1 MNTAK
6 TGFNHLINEK
16 SPYLLQH
23 AENPVDWYPWS
34 APAFQKAAD
43 ENKPVF
49 LSIGYSTCHWCHV
62 MAHES
67 FENEEIARLLN
78 TYFVPVKVDRE
89 ERPEIDTV
97 YMSVCQAIT
106 GQGGWPLTIIMTPD
120 KKPFFAGTYLPR
132 RSHYNMT
139 GLTEL
144 LTGITEIWNSD
155 RKRLLNM
162 SEEILSVLKRRER
175 AVGQENEFANSRADG
190 HGNAPED
197 SHGTG
202 RKDGHGNNLANKQ
215 GNCLT
220 GKPKER
226 SWTLADQGFR
236 ELKAAFDR
244 IYGGFG
250 RAPKFPCP
258 HNLLFLMMY
267 YTQTEDAQALAMAK
281 QTLDSMA
288 RGGIHD
294 QIGGG
299 FSRYSTDDMW
309 LVPHFEKMLYD
320 NALLSLAYLEGY
332 RITGNAYYRKTTI
345 QILDYV
351 KKELTGSEGGFY
363 CGQDADSQG
372 VEGKYYVFDKEEI
385 GRALGNET
393 DQTAF
398 CQRFGIT
405 EKGNFEGRN
414 IPNLIHNPDYA
425 AIDPHMETLCKKLY
439 EYRLNRVPLHTD
451 DKILTSWNS
460 MMIMAYAKA
469 GFLLDHPGFTETAK
483 LAQAFLEQNLVDKNG
498 RLLVRYRD
506 GESAFPGNLDDYA
519 YSCLALLSLYETT
532 LDITYLELAV
542 CRAGQM
548 TELFWDAKNGGYYF
562 YGNDV
567 EELIHRPRETYD
579 GAIPSGNSAAAHVL
593 LSLASF
599 TADPS
604 WQELADRQLD
614 FLSADTAD
622 ALSAHSFFL
631 IALIRALGEEKQLV
645 CVSALNEV
653 PSELLRY
660 KREEKSQM
668 LSVLFKCPDNAERL
682 ALAAPFTAGYPIP
695 EQGVCYYLC
704 EHHTCGLPFTSLEQV
719 MRQKTVM

>member
-1 MNTAK
+1 MNT
-6 TGFNHLINEK
+6 TETVPNHLINEK

-23 AENPVDWYPWS
+23 AQNPVDWYPWS
-34 APAFQKAAD
+34 GQAFQKAAD
-43 ENKPVF
+43 EDKPVF

-67 FENEEIARLLN
+67 FEDEQIARLLN

-97 YMSVCQAIT
+97 YMSVCQAMT

-132 RSHYNMT
+132 RSRYNMT

-155 RKRLLNM
+155 RKRLLNI
-162 SEEILSVLKRRER
+162 SEEILSVLKRREH
-175 AVGQENEFANSRADG
+175 GDSRG
-190 HGNAPED
+190 D
-197 SHGTG
+197 SHRKNLTESPGNSLAGSPGDSLAG
-202 RKDGHGNNLANKQ
+202 RHEELSWALA
-215 GNCLT
+215 
-220 GKPKER
+220 R
-226 SWTLADQGFR
+226 QGFL

-244 IYGGFG
+244 DYGGFG

-258 HNLLFLMMY
+258 HNLLFLMIY
-267 YTQTEDAQALAMAK
+267 YLQTGEAQAMAMAK

-299 FSRYSTDDMW
+299 FSRYSTDTMW

-320 NALLSLAYLEGY
+320 NALLALAYLEGY
-332 RITGNAYYRKTTI
+332 RMTGSSYYRKITAG
-345 QILDYV
+345 ILDYV
-351 KKELTGSEGGFY
+351 KRELTGNEGGFY

-372 VEGKYYVFDKEEI
+372 VEGKYYVFTKEEI
-385 GRALGNET
+385 GLALGNKA
-393 DQTAF
+393 DQEAF
-398 CQRFGIT
+398 CQWFGIT
-405 EKGNFEGRN
+405 KKGNFEGQN
-414 IPNLIHNPDYA
+414 IPNLINNPDYT
-425 AIDPHMETLCKKLY
+425 AIDSHMETLCKKMY
-439 EYRLNRVPLHTD
+439 KYRLNRVPLHRD

-469 GFLLDHPGFTETAK
+469 GFLLDHPVFTETAK
-483 LAQAFLEQNLVDKNG
+483 LAQAFLEQNLADKSG

-519 YSCLALLSLYETT
+519 YYCLALLSLYETT
-532 LDITYLELAV
+532 LDVTYLELAV
-542 CRAGQM
+542 CRARQM
-548 TELFWDAKNGGYYF
+548 TELFWDRENGGYYF

-567 EELIHRPRETYD
+567 PELIHRPKETYD

-593 LSLASF
+593 LSLAAL
-599 TADPS
+599 TADLS
-604 WQELADRQLD
+604 WQELADRQMD
-614 FLSADTAD
+614 FLAADSRG

-631 IALIRALGEEKQLV
+631 MVLIRALGEEKQLV
-645 CVSALNEV
+645 CVSALNKV
-653 PSELLRY
+653 PNELVQYRR
-660 KREEKSQM
+660 KTDSQM

-682 ALAAPFTAGYPIP
+682 SRLAPFTADYPIP

-704 EHHTCGLPFTSLEQV
+704 EHHACGLPFTSLEQ
-719 MRQKTVM
+719 MEKEPAGKGRP